1 MIARDQLRSIFDRW
15 SRLEGEKAMLTEDLK
30 ELFAE
35 AKGNGYDPKA
45 LRIAF
50 RTKVK
55 AEAETDADRETAA
68 LVDTYLSALGT
79 NDAITRAS
87 RARNPGDALPPA
99 GHSDLPAADSDRS
112 PTGDR
117 REAGGA
123 TTAPAG
129 RAAEESPATLPD
141 EYVER
146 HERISAV
153 VRAFNEAPGE
163 RLNEIARARRDR
175 DMPPIPAFLDRTGAA

>member
-15 SRLEGEKAMLTEDLK
+15 SRLEAEKAMLTEDLK

-45 LRIAF
+45 LRLAF

-68 LVDTYLSALGT
+68 LAETYLSALGT

-87 RARNPGDALPPA
+87 RARNPGETVVTTVPA
-99 GHSDLPAADSDRS
+99 GHSDLSTDSDRS

-123 TTAPAG
+123 PTAPAG
-129 RAAEESPATLPD
+129 RAAEESPATPI
-141 EYVER
+141 R
-146 HERISAV
+146 
-153 VRAFNEAPGE
+153 
-163 RLNEIARARRDR
+163 RLAIVPPADDKSWCE
-175 DMPPIPAFLDRTGAA
+175 PIPDSLWRGGAR

>member
-1 MIARDQLRSIFDRW
+1 MIARDQIRSIFDRW
-15 SRLEGEKAMLTEDLK
+15 SRLEREKATLAEDLK

-50 RTKVK
+50 RTKTK

-68 LVDTYLSALGT
+68 LADTYLFALGT

-87 RARNPGDALPPA
+87 RAKNPGEAVAASVPA
-99 GHSDLPAADSDRS
+99 GHSDLPVADSDRS

-117 REAGGA
+117 REAVEGC
-123 TTAPAG
+123 TAPAG
-129 RAAEESPATLPD
+129 RAAEESPATPI
-141 EYVER
+141 R
-146 HERISAV
+146 RIV
-153 VRAFNEAPGE
+153 PAPPKDDKSVCE
-163 RLNEIARARRDR
+163 D
-175 DMPPIPAFLDRTGAA
+175 IPAILRRYA

>member
-15 SRLEGEKAMLTEDLK
+15 SRLEGEKATLAEDLK

-50 RTKVK
+50 RTKTK

-68 LVDTYLSALGT
+68 LVETYLSALGT

-87 RARNPGDALPPA
+87 RARNPGEAVAASVPA
-99 GHSDLPAADSDRS
+99 GHSDFHAAGSDRS
-112 PTGDR
+112 AADDR

-129 RAAEESPATLPD
+129 RAAEASPATL
-141 EYVER
+141 
-146 HERISAV
+146 RIVPPA
-153 VRAFNEAPGE
+153 
-163 RLNEIARARRDR
+163 RDR
-175 DMPPIPAFLDRTGAA
+175 DMPPIPDSLWRGGAR

>member
-15 SRLEGEKAMLTEDLK
+15 SRLEGEKAALAEDLK

-68 LVDTYLSALGT
+68 LAETYLSALGT

-87 RARNPGDALPPA
+87 RAKNPGEAVAASVPA
-99 GHSDLPAADSDRS
+99 GHSGPVDADSDHLAFR
-112 PTGDR
+112 DR
-117 REAGGA
+117 REAVEG

-129 RAAEESPATLPD
+129 RAAEESPATPI
-141 EYVER
+141 R
-146 HERISAV
+146 
-153 VRAFNEAPGE
+153 
-163 RLNEIARARRDR
+163 RLAIVPPAGDKTRCE
-175 DMPPIPAFLDRTGAA
+175 PIPDSLWRGGAR